1 MSIGSYRVTL
11 ELGTPRGK
19 MGGLCMSIGR
29 SGNGAKWSTENA
41 NDAAA
46 RMWAGVGEG
55 SGGSTGFDDD
65 DDDDKSDGS
74 AG

>member
-1 MSIGSYRVTL
+1 
-11 ELGTPRGK
+11 